1 MAAPK
6 MFDMLLLISIVTYS
20 MVVSTTEA
28 IWCLP
33 QPNATDTAMQAGLD
47 YACSH
52 LANCGPIQP
61 GGICFLP
68 NTIRFHA
75 SYAYD
80 SYWKAHGK
88 TIDACR
94 FGGTGAPQL
103 ASSHHLNDMECWLER
118 KYIIENK

>member
-94 FGGTGAPQL
+94 FGGTGVIVLVGRDP
-103 ASSHHLNDMECWLER
+103 STPTCKFPPS
-118 KYIIENK
+118 